1 MPFEGI
7 DFRGSD
13 IGFELMDDAESC
25 QSTCTSDANCQFY
38 TYVTTDFK
46 NPIFRYIQFVT
57 GMQNVVWAS
66 LNSKWL

>member
-46 NPIFRYIQFVT
+46 NPILWYIQFVT
-57 GMQNVVWAS
+57 GMQNVV
-66 LNSKWL
+66 